1 VAEVRLPHGPGPFR
15 GPAPFAYARTLP
27 RMPVTIPHAYASS
40 PIRGNGVP
48 PYGDGRSVRGCHAD
62 VMPTATSPLADRSP
76 GSAGRHASPADQRYP
91 LRDHLA
97 PRPDESQREQ
107 ADRFGH
113 HCQSQNGD
121 RPGQAS
127 RSPTAGGRCCSSPAT
142 CRCCSGVRCFWSS
155 PGRITGAGAWTT
167 FRRTADADEALS
179 GLAAPLGVSAPLRL
193 SRGSA
198 LQRQDAG
205 RPARAAAATSR
216 PLR

>member
-48 PYGDGRSVRGCHAD
+48 SYGDGRSVRGCHAD

-121 RPGQAS
+121 RPGQGFAF
-127 RSPTAGGRCCSSPAT
+127 ANGWWEVLLVACY
-142 CRCCSGVRCFWSS
+142 
-155 PGRITGAGAWTT
+155 
-167 FRRTADADEALS
+167 L
-179 GLAAPLGVSAPLRL
+179 PLPLWGPL
-193 SRGSA
+193 
-198 LQRQDAG
+198 LLVL
-205 RPARAAAATSR
+205 ARAYYRRRCVDDVPSDG
-216 PLR
+216 